1 MKVLKRVLIVLAII
15 IAIPLILA
23 AFLNKNFDV
32 SREVTI
38 SKPNA
43 DVFAYIRCLKN
54 QDYYS
59 VWNQLDPDMKKD
71 YKGTDGEVG
80 FVASW
85 ESTDENVGKGSQEI
99 TSIKE
104 GSSLETHLTF
114 KEPFESESDAYMLT
128 EAKGE
133 GATTVKWGV
142 KGTFAYPMNLMLL
155 FWDMDAEMGPDLEN
169 GLKNLKTVLESEG
182 NE

>member
-1 MKVLKRVLIVLAII
+1 MKVVKRVLIVLAII

-54 QDYYS
+54 QDYYG
-59 VWNQLDPDMKKD
+59 VWNLMDPDMKKT

-85 ESTDENVGKGSQEI
+85 ESTDKNVGKGSQEI
-99 TSIKE
+99 TSIRE
-104 GSSLETHLTF
+104 GSGFETHLVF

-128 EAKGE
+128 KAKDE
-133 GATTVKWGV
+133 GTTTVTWGV
-142 KGTFAYPMNLMLL
+142 KGTFPYPMNLMLL
-155 FWDMDAEMGPDLEN
+155 FWDMDAEMGRDLEK
-169 GLKNLKTVLESEG
+169 GLENLKTVLESEG
-182 NE
+182 SE